1 MKNTTI
7 FSRAVKL
14 LFFLVLNAFNVFIA
28 IVGISYL
35 HPDFS
40 KGYLVGKE
48 RLFDGSLFPAAL
60 YVHAFT
66 APLALLLIS
75 GLVLFRIEQYRA
87 LHRLL
92 GKIALILIVFAIV
105 PSGWVLSYYA
115 LGGALGKLIFFLLA
129 SFTAF
134 TAAQGYT
141 AIRRKHIPEHRQA
154 MLELMALLASAVVLR
169 LLLLLFHAGFGFT
182 GDTAYNTAAIL
193 SWGPSIVLLKT
204 LKSAN

>member
-1 MKNTTI
+1 MTT
-7 FSRAVKL
+7 FSKAAKI
-14 LFFLVLNAFNVFIA
+14 LFFVVLNTFNVFIA

-48 RLFDGSLFPAAL
+48 HLFDGSLFPAAL

-66 APLALLLIS
+66 APVGLLLVS
-75 GLVLFRIEQYRA
+75 LLVLFRVEHYKNV
-87 LHRLL
+87 HRFL
-92 GKIALILIVFAIV
+92 GKTALIFVVFAIV

-115 LGGALGKLIFFLLA
+115 LGGAVGKLIFFLLA

-134 TAAQGYT
+134 TAAQGYA
-141 AIRRKHIPEHRQA
+141 AIRRKDISTHRQF
-154 MLELMALLASAVVLR
+154 MCELMALLASAVLLR
-169 LLLLLFHAGFGFT
+169 LLLLLFHSGLDFA

-193 SWGPSIVLLKT
+193 SWVPSIVLLKA
-204 LKSAN
+204 LKSTN